1 MMTTTDDTLYQN
13 EESDNL
19 LTPVSELRYWKLA
32 KQPVRN
38 SKMEKPRSVI
48 TLKNDKERRELFVI
62 AQEFDV
68 NKLSH

>member
-32 KQPVRN
+32 KQA
-38 SKMEKPRSVI
+38 SKKFEDGETKISYYF
-48 TLKNDKERRELFVI
+48 KEW
-62 AQEFDV
+62 
-68 NKLSH
+68 